1 MSPFKMPSQIENK
14 CREKGLKMTDQRQI
28 IAQVLSESSDHP
40 DVEAIYQRASQI
52 DPNIS
57 LATVYRTMRLFE
69 ESGAI
74 AKLGFRDGR
83 ARYEQISTEDHH
95 HHLIDLQSGEII
107 EFQNEELEALK
118 QKIAHELGYK
128 LVDHTLELYGI
139 KQSKE

>member
-1 MSPFKMPSQIENK
+1 MSPVNMPSQIENK
-14 CREKGLKMTDQRQI
+14 CREKGLKITEQRQI

-40 DVEAIYQRASQI
+40 DVEAIYRRASQV
-52 DPNIS
+52 DSNIS

-74 AKLGFRDGR
+74 AKLDFGDGR

-128 LVDHTLELYGI
+128 LVDHTLELYGVRR
-139 KQSKE
+139 SNG